1 MRRWRSAR
9 QEGGR
14 RRGSFSV
21 RASMRSSTLDPDTL
35 DDAELADAVVGLHR
49 QQARL
54 AAATI
59 RLTAALDARR
69 VWADDGSRS
78 CGAWLAHRCR
88 LPIGP
93 GAGPGVVGAPVAE
106 HAGHRR
112 GVRRRGHQPSVTPL
126 CWRRSRAAAP
136 PSSLPTT
143 RRNSSTTHDAWRGPT
158 SVGPSS
164 TGASAPTPTASRQD
178 AAHDEALRRVH
189 LSAGLRGT
197 GHLDGLLTSL
207 GRATVASALGRI
219 EQELFDADWAA
230 ARAEH
235 GDAATTGHLTRT
247 PAQRRHDALV
257 EMARR
262 AVTAPADGKRP
273 QPLVSVLVGYE
284 TFRGRVCELADRT
297 VITPGTVAS
306 LLDEALIERVVFDGP
321 SRVVDLGRARRFTGA
336 VRRAL
341 EVLDRGCTHA
351 GCDMPA
357 ERCQGD
363 HIQPWS
369 RGGDT
374 DAENGQLR
382 CPYHNRWRWE
392 HGDGDPPA
400 ARPQRPPPDA
410 DLERRKAWLEAW
422 RARLRA
428 SVLARA
434 YGRSGRQL
442 ARGSAVDGIAQQVE
456 VARVASGLVDHMHED
471 PPEVDRTLPVR
482 RDRRDGI

>member
-1 MRRWRSAR
+1 VAGGVAGGVAVGSA
-9 QEGGR
+9 
-14 RRGSFSV
+14 SLS
-21 RASMRSSTLDPDTL
+21 AAIDALLTLDHDTL
-35 DDAELADAVVGLHR
+35 DDNELSDAVLDLHR

-54 AAATI
+54 AAATA
-59 RLTAALDARR
+59 RLTAAMDTRR

-88 LPIGP
+88 LPIGQARTP
-93 GAGPGVVGAPVAE
+93 AWLGRRLRSMPATAEAFAAGDISQRHACMLASLGGGRTAELFARDEAELVDDAGRLSWADFCRAVEYWRQCADPDGAE
-106 HAGHRR
+106 R
-112 GVRRRGHQPSVTPL
+112 
-126 CWRRSRAAAP
+126 
-136 PSSLPTT
+136 
-143 RRNSSTTHDAWRGPT
+143 
-158 SVGPSS
+158 
-164 TGASAPTPTASRQD
+164 D
-178 AAHDEALRRVH
+178 AAHDGAFRRVH
-189 LSAGLRGT
+189 LSPGLRGT
-197 GHLDGLLTSL
+197 GHLDGLLTPL
-207 GRATVASALGRI
+207 GRTTVASALSRI

-235 GDAATTGHLTRT
+235 GDAATACHLSRT

-262 AVTAPADGKRP
+262 AVTAPAEGKRP

-321 SRVVDLGRARRFTGA
+321 SRVVDLGRARRFTGG

-341 EVLDRGCTHA
+341 DVLDRGCTHA
-351 GCDMPA
+351 GCDIPA

-374 DAENGQLR
+374 NPENGQLR
-382 CPYHNRWRWE
+382 CAYHNRWRWE

-400 ARPQRPPPDA
+400 ATPPGPPPDA
-410 DLERRKAWLEAW
+410 DLERRKAWLEGR
-422 RARLRA
+422 RARLCDRLLDEPA
-428 SVLARA
+428 AAVA
-434 YGRSGRQL
+434 GR
-442 ARGSAVDGIAQQVE
+442 
-456 VARVASGLVDHMHED
+456 
-471 PPEVDRTLPVR
+471 
-482 RDRRDGI
+482 